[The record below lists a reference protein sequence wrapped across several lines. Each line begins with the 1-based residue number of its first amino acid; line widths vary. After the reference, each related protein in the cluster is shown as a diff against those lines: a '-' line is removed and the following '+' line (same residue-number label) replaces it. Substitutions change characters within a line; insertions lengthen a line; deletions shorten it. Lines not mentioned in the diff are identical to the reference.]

1 MKALNA
7 QMKNAENAEMES
19 QRAQNETAEN
29 AEMSAENAE
38 KSAEHA
44 ETLRLLRPALRSQRA
59 QSALEYVVVA
69 AAVAAALL
77 AMAVYMKRGF
87 SGNLRASADSV
98 SEQYHPKHSS
108 SDITQTFSSDTTTS
122 SELFQN
128 QPLVIVDED
137 GEVVD
142 TIVADT
148 MATATTITKDTSG
161 RTGSET
167 VGALTGDVWD

>member
-108 SDITQTFSSDTTTS
+108 SDITQTFSSDTKTVST
-122 SELFQN
+122 LWPDQ
-128 QPLVIVDED
+128 LVGVNERDEPIF
-137 GEVVD
+137 G
-142 TIVADT
+142 DT
-148 MATATTITKDTSG
+148 METVTTITKDTSR